1 MKGCDG
7 MQAFC
12 CNFRRVAVFRVASAA
27 VAISFLL
34 SGCASS
40 DRRIEQPLLPN
51 DVFCGLIRS
60 DKLKHDISFETTDY
74 YFSNSYSSELN
85 SRNYKCELFANNYDS
100 GLLTFT
106 VQYADSSEK
115 DLASYTHGQTSAFSQ
130 LSADVSSSGVGWI
143 KGEADTLLWFYPDGR
158 VLAMQFGNVDNTGWA
173 PDERQRSGVISL
185 FKMLVDSV
193 PEYNRQAGDIP
204 AETGR

>member
-1 MKGCDG
+1 

-12 CNFRRVAVFRVASAA
+12 CSVRRVAVVRVAFA
-27 VAISFLL
+27 VAAISFLL
-34 SGCASS
+34 PGCASS
-40 DRRIEQPLLPN
+40 DRRIEQPLLSQ

-60 DKLKHDISFETTDY
+60 DKLKHEVSFETTDY

-106 VQYADSSEK
+106 VQYTDSNER

-130 LSADVSSSGVGWI
+130 LSADVSSSGLGWI
-143 KGEADTLLWFYPDGR
+143 KGEAETLLWFYPDGR
-158 VLAMQFGNVDNTGWA
+158 VLTMQFGNVDNSKWT

-185 FKMLVDSV
+185 FSLLVDSV

>member
-1 MKGCDG
+1 

-12 CNFRRVAVFRVASAA
+12 CSVRRVAVVRVAFA
-27 VAISFLL
+27 VAAISFLL
-34 SGCASS
+34 PGCASS
-40 DRRIEQPLLPN
+40 DRRIEQPLLSQ

-60 DKLKHDISFETTDY
+60 DKLKRDVSFETTDY

-85 SRNYKCELFANNYDS
+85 SRNYKCELFANNYDA

-106 VQYADSSEK
+106 VQYTDSNER

-130 LSADVSSSGVGWI
+130 LSVDVSSSGVGWI
-143 KGEADTLLWFYPDGR
+143 KGEAETLLWFYPDGR
-158 VLAMQFGNVDNTGWA
+158 VLAMQFGNVDNSKWT

-185 FKMLVDSV
+185 FSLLVDSA

>member
-1 MKGCDG
+1 

-12 CNFRRVAVFRVASAA
+12 CSVRRVAVVRVAFA
-27 VAISFLL
+27 VAAISFLL
-34 SGCASS
+34 PGCASS
-40 DRRIEQPLLPN
+40 DRRIEQPLLSQ

-60 DKLKHDISFETTDY
+60 DKLKRDVSFETTDY

-85 SRNYKCELFANNYDS
+85 SRNYKCELFANNYDA

-106 VQYADSSEK
+106 VQYTDSNER

-130 LSADVSSSGVGWI
+130 LSVDVSSSGVGWI
-143 KGEADTLLWFYPDGR
+143 KGEAETLLWFYPDGR
-158 VLAMQFGNVDNTGWA
+158 VLAMQFGNVDNSKWT

-185 FKMLVDSV
+185 FSLLVDSV